1 MSQEKRNSSRI
12 IILYIIAL
20 LLAASLFP
28 IWQNTVDN
36 WAYVGFR
43 FKTDQDRVILDKVWP
58 ERPAEK
64 AGLQSG
70 DVLLSIGGVEI
81 KSGRWFWDSVKNGS
95 LVPGRATPIVFER
108 QGVEMSTTITP
119 LRLSDAYGSKVDEAV
134 FFALLAILGLV
145 ILLRMP
151 KSKTSVVLA
160 FCVLSLATFYGDTYT
175 PRSMLS
181 WLDLVRLIVFQAALF
196 YSPLLLHFVLI
207 HPQRKGIV
215 KKYKSVIPLVYA
227 PWILFYAYSFVKQLY
242 LFFFNSGQVKFWF
255 AQIEPYSEP
264 RIILRFLVALVF
276 IGLVLHSFF
285 KSRSTP
291 QKHPATLMLIA
302 VLCGL
307 VPTIIIEFIQIFTA
321 IAPYGSTASSVLLI
335 VYKVLVAGVAVCF
348 AWSVWVREKSNAN
361 STPATNG

>member
-1 MSQEKRNSSRI
+1 
-12 IILYIIAL
+12 
-20 LLAASLFP
+20 
-28 IWQNTVDN
+28 
-36 WAYVGFR
+36 
-43 FKTDQDRVILDKVWP
+43 VILDKVWP

-181 WLDLVRLIVFQAALF
+181 WLDLVRSMLSWLDLVRLIVFQAALF
-196 YSPLLLHFVLI
+196 YSPLLLHFALI

-276 IGLVLHSFF
+276 ILCSSAWCCTPFS
-285 KSRSTP
+285 SR
-291 QKHPATLMLIA
+291 
-302 VLCGL
+302 
-307 VPTIIIEFIQIFTA
+307 VPRRKNTRQH
-321 IAPYGSTASSVLLI
+321 
-335 VYKVLVAGVAVCF
+335 
-348 AWSVWVREKSNAN
+348 
-361 STPATNG
+361 